1 MLLGLALE
9 LFMTV
14 KYPWAQ
20 KAVVENMYAPR
31 WHEDSRTSRL
41 HLLKSVCSPTSK
53 QHDFLDTVSVYSSS
67 SACGL
72 AGPAVADAT
81 DC

>member
-1 MLLGLALE
+1 MRFDRASLLRLSRAAMLLGLALE

-31 WHEDSRTSRL
+31 WHEDSRS
-41 HLLKSVCSPTSK
+41 
-53 QHDFLDTVSVYSSS
+53 
-67 SACGL
+67 GGN
-72 AGPAVADAT
+72 AGHKVQ
-81 DC
+81 

>member
-31 WHEDSRTSRL
+31 WHEDSRS
-41 HLLKSVCSPTSK
+41 
-53 QHDFLDTVSVYSSS
+53 
-67 SACGL
+67 GGN
-72 AGPAVADAT
+72 AGHKVQ
-81 DC
+81 